1 MMFPVDFLNRMEA
14 RYPGVLSTMQ
24 HSKNPLM
31 YMMQRNIP
39 VSAFSGMIA
48 LMHWRNEKV
57 IYNFEPR
64 IAAEIMEQ
72 TDAPDRIFPL
82 SCIRQLPY
90 PCIAVKVSPVSIIDP
105 ATQNPLEYYTG
116 NAFLWLED
124 DCLYSAWQAEEAG
137 DHYLVSKADISDNLA
152 LDDVFDSLMEENLKQ
167 FSDQEISEI
176 KQLLGIKRFNEL
188 RIFGHDGESLKKRF
202 GNRIQEIYRA
212 IRIAS
217 VQDVLTQRA
226 LHIILYLGCE
236 NADIESAEEKLK
248 NSAWSTI
255 VGGVPRYVK
264 RPERRQ
270 AMKEVKGCHIMDVG
284 YRIAGHYTRSFSS
297 PDDKNQTGNGSVRT
311 QGYSKRRAHF
321 HHFWIGPKN
330 GVLADDI
337 MNPKDGE
344 RGLRLRWIEAT
355 EIHPELRD
363 ENATIINVGKL

>member
-1 MMFPVDFLNRMEA
+1 MFPVDFSNRMEA
-14 RYPGVLSTMQ
+14 QYPGVLSMMQ
-24 HSKNPLM
+24 RSKNPLM
-31 YMMQRNIP
+31 CMMQRNIP
-39 VSAFSGMIA
+39 ISEFSGMIA

-64 IAAEIMEQ
+64 VASEIMEQ
-72 TDAPDRIFPL
+72 TDTPDRIFPL

-105 ATQNPLEYYTG
+105 ATQNSLEEYTG
-116 NAFLWLED
+116 NAFLWLDD
-124 DCLYSAWQAEEAG
+124 DCLYSTWQAEG
-137 DHYLVSKADISDNLA
+137 DEDRYLISKVDISDNLA
-152 LDDVFDSLMEENLKQ
+152 LDDILDSLMKENLKQ

-188 RIFGHDGESLKKRF
+188 RIFGHDGDPLKQRF

-255 VGGVPRYVK
+255 VGGVPRYIK

-270 AMKEVKGCHIMDVG
+270 AMKEVKDCHIMDVG

-297 PDDKNQTGNGSVRT
+297 SVDKNQTGNGSGRT

-330 GVLADDI
+330 GALADDI
-337 MNPKDGE
+337 MNPKAGE

-363 ENATIINVGKL
+363 ENATIVNVGKL